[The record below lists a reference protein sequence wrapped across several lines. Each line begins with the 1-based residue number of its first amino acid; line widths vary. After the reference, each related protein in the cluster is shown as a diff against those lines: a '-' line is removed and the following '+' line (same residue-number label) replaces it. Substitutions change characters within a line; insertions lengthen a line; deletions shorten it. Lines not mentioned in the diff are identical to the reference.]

1 MRKKN
6 IYLSNKQQLCI
17 VRIHQIPT
25 TTMASTYRSI
35 NSDVSNLS
43 SIVNTT
49 MTAMPDA
56 VPTTPTAM
64 GLPVTEGTLLIPE
77 LLIAV
82 IGFLPY
88 RDNGKVRRVSKKL
101 RDTIDDSLT
110 IRQQRFLD
118 ADPKAGGRP
127 IYIWT
132 GGLPWSH
139 HKIVGHPSGHFT
151 PPESLGIFANRD
163 PEQFVPRSV
172 VKVHPLLPVSKGGRW
187 IDRVGAHMTFP
198 WDLKEML
205 AWEEGGTWEKAF
217 LTQPPVQNITLWVV
231 YIESETPSIET
242 RKGWLF
248 KMSDKDGLR
257 FRHVVKELK
266 ATTFMKKT

>member
-205 AWEEGGTWEKAF
+205 AWEEGGT
-217 LTQPPVQNITLWVV
+217 
-231 YIESETPSIET
+231 
-242 RKGWLF
+242 
-248 KMSDKDGLR
+248 
-257 FRHVVKELK
+257 
-266 ATTFMKKT
+266 